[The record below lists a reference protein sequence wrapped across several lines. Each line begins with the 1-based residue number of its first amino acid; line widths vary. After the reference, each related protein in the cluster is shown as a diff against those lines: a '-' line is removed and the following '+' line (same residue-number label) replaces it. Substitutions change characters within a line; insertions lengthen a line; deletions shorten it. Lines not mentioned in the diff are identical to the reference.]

1 MPTIP
6 NLCGASPELDDAL
19 TKLEDLE
26 SSLTSQIDAAASTAA
41 AAAASAATELK
52 ASFDSLSIDL
62 PEIPPLNLQAEI
74 TGLLQLP
81 LTTLGE
87 VLAYTTKL
95 AEIDTNFGSELTAAG
110 KDLTTLVSDAT
121 TALSGGGD
129 LCKAVPN
136 FEKAADGSGE
146 ASEKAAAVLQAS
158 TAPLAEE
165 LSVIVQN
172 PNINASREVLK
183 TKFEKFTTVANTEGF
198 ENLGKAAA
206 DFNVP
211 EAYEETIKSREFTVT
226 KNGKS
231 IKTKVVTA
239 RESVI
244 KTTSTNI
251 TSSSE
256 KTVVSGGGVTVT
268 RYERA
273 NVSKNG
279 QTCQPVLVEEFIKAD
294 GPDAFGNG
302 LAEPVMTAVTD
313 IILLKH
319 NIAEIV
325 WVKAWRPSA
334 GPRGRWTRIRA
345 GDNPNNRDLGG
356 AGAFRFDD
364 YQIEGD
370 RKIAI
375 FADHNVYAGYPS
387 GRTHRMS
394 NRWLG
399 IAYRVKYKY
408 NATYNPN
415 VKKIEET

>member
-146 ASEKAAAVLQAS
+146 ALEKAAAVLQAS

-172 PNINASREVLK
+172 PNINASRDALK
-183 TKFEKFTTVANTEGF
+183 TKSEKFATAANTEGF

-211 EAYEETIKSREFTVT
+211 EAYEETTKSREFTVT

-244 KTTSTNI
+244 KTTSTDI

-256 KTVVSGGGVTVT
+256 KTVVSGGGVTTTVI
-268 RYERA
+268 RRERA

-279 QTCQPVLVEEFIKAD
+279 QTCQPIRVEELINAD

-302 LAEPVMTAVTD
+302 LAGPAGNSLE
-313 IILLKH
+313 IIRLKH
-319 NIAEIV
+319 IPISV
-325 WVKAWRPSA
+325 QSV
-334 GPRGRWTRIRA
+334 RGWAPAARGGKGKWLYIRE
-345 GDNPNNRDLGG
+345 GDGYNDY
-356 AGAFRFDD
+356 DD
-364 YQIEGD
+364 YSVESERDVGIT
-370 RKIAI
+370 
-375 FADHNVYAGYPS
+375 ADHNTYAGYT
-387 GRTHRMS
+387 GRPNDRN
-394 NRWLG
+394 NRLIG
-399 IAYRVKYKY
+399 IAYKIKYKY

-415 VKKIEET
+415 VKKIEEFF

>member
-146 ASEKAAAVLQAS
+146 ALEKAAAALQAS
-158 TAPLAEE
+158 TAPLAEKLSE
-165 LSVIVQN
+165 LNKN
-172 PNINASREVLK
+172 PNIIATQDALK
-183 TKFEKFTTVANTEGF
+183 TKIEKFATVANTEGF

-231 IKTKVVTA
+231 IKTEVVTA
-239 RESVI
+239 IESVI

-279 QTCQPVLVEEFIKAD
+279 QTCQPVLVEELINAD

-302 LAEPVMTAVTD
+302 LTAPAGASIE

-319 NIAEIV
+319 NIAEILTIRG
-325 WVKAWRPSA
+325 WSPSARGGKGGWRPLYS
-334 GPRGRWTRIRA
+334 
-345 GDNPNNRDLGG
+345 GDTFSNYDN
-356 AGAFRFDD
+356 
-364 YQIEGD
+364 YQIDDD
-370 RKIAI
+370 REIGI
-375 FADHNVYAGYPS
+375 STEHNGPYAGYTGPI
-387 GRTHRMS
+387 
-394 NRWLG
+394 NRYLG
-399 IAYRVKYKY
+399 IAYKVKYKY

-415 VKKIEET
+415 VKKIEEFL

>member
-81 LTTLGE
+81 LTNLGE

-95 AEIDTNFGSELTAAG
+95 AEINTNFGSELTASG

-121 TALSGGGD
+121 TALAGGGD

-146 ASEKAAAVLQAS
+146 ALEKSAAVLQAS

-172 PNINASREVLK
+172 PNINASRDALK
-183 TKFEKFTTVANTEGF
+183 TKSEKFATVANTEGF
-198 ENLGKAAA
+198 ENLGKSAA

-231 IKTKVVTA
+231 IKTEIVTA

-244 KTTSTNI
+244 KTTSTDI

-256 KTVVSGGGVTVT
+256 KTVVSGGGVTTTVI
-268 RYERA
+268 RRERA

-279 QTCQPVLVEEFIKAD
+279 QTCQPVRVEELIKAG

-302 LAEPVMTAVTD
+302 LISSNTIKLEHEATKVRSVRGWVERDVGANRTGFWKRFTTRSNSAAADFWNYVGD
-313 IILLKH
+313 GIIEFDT
-319 NIAEIV
+319 EI
-325 WVKAWRPSA
+325 A
-334 GPRGRWTRIRA
+334 GPYTKYTDKKARWK
-345 GDNPNNRDLGG
+345 D
-356 AGAFRFDD
+356 
-364 YQIEGD
+364 
-370 RKIAI
+370 
-375 FADHNVYAGYPS
+375 VV
-387 GRTHRMS
+387 
-394 NRWLG
+394 
-399 IAYRVKYKY
+399 YRVRYEY
-408 NATYNPN
+408 NDTYNPN
-415 VKKIEET
+415 VKKIDNVSEEI

>member
-158 TAPLAEE
+158 TAPLTEE

-172 PNINASREVLK
+172 PNINASRDALK
-183 TKFEKFTTVANTEGF
+183 TKSEKFATVANTEGF

-244 KTTSTNI
+244 KTTSTDI

-256 KTVVSGGGVTVT
+256 KTVVSGGGVTTTVI
-268 RYERA
+268 RREKA

-279 QTCQPVLVEEFIKAD
+279 QTCQPVLVEELINAD

-302 LAEPVMTAVTD
+302 LTAPAGASIE

-319 NIAEIV
+319 NITEILTIRG
-325 WVKAWRPSA
+325 WSPSARGGKGGWRPLYS
-334 GPRGRWTRIRA
+334 
-345 GDNPNNRDLGG
+345 GD
-356 AGAFRFDD
+356 AFSNYDN
-364 YQIEGD
+364 YQIDDD
-370 RKIAI
+370 REIGI
-375 FADHNVYAGYPS
+375 STEHNGPYAGYTGPI
-387 GRTHRMS
+387 
-394 NRWLG
+394 NRYLG
-399 IAYRVKYKY
+399 IAYKVKYKY

-415 VKKIEET
+415 VKKYEEFF

>member
-26 SSLTSQIDAAASTAA
+26 SSLTSQIDSPASTAA
-41 AAAASAATELK
+41 AAAALSVTQLK
-52 ASFDSLSIDL
+52 SSFDSLSTDL
-62 PEIPPLNLQAEI
+62 PEKPPLNLQAEI

-81 LTTLGE
+81 LTNLGE

-95 AEIDTNFGSELTAAG
+95 AEINTNFGSELTASG
-110 KDLTTLVSDAT
+110 KDLTILVAAAAI
-121 TALSGGGD
+121 ALAGGGD

-172 PNINASREVLK
+172 PNINASRDALK
-183 TKFEKFTTVANTEGF
+183 TKSEKFATVANTEGF

-244 KTTSTNI
+244 KTTSTDI

-279 QTCQPVLVEEFIKAD
+279 QTCQPVLVEELINAD

-302 LAEPVMTAVTD
+302 LTAPAGASIE

-319 NIAEIV
+319 NITEILTIRG
-325 WVKAWRPSA
+325 WSPSARGGKGGWRPLYS
-334 GPRGRWTRIRA
+334 
-345 GDNPNNRDLGG
+345 GDTFSNYDN
-356 AGAFRFDD
+356 
-364 YQIEGD
+364 YQIDDD
-370 RKIAI
+370 REIGI
-375 FADHNVYAGYPS
+375 STEHNGPYAGYTGPI
-387 GRTHRMS
+387 
-394 NRWLG
+394 NRCLG

-415 VKKIEET
+415 VKKIEEFL

>member
-6 NLCGASPELDDAL
+6 NLCAASPELDDAL

-26 SSLTSQIDAAASTAA
+26 SSLTSQIDSPASTAA
-41 AAAASAATELK
+41 AAAALSVTQLK
-52 ASFDSLSIDL
+52 SSFDSLSTDL
-62 PEIPPLNLQAEI
+62 PEKPPLNLQAEI

-81 LTTLGE
+81 LTNLGE

-95 AEIDTNFGSELTAAG
+95 AEINTNFGSELTASG
-110 KDLTTLVSDAT
+110 KDLTILVAAAAI
-121 TALSGGGD
+121 ALAGGGD

-146 ASEKAAAVLQAS
+146 ALEKAAAVLQAS
-158 TAPLAEE
+158 TPPLAEE

-172 PNINASREVLK
+172 PNINASRDALK
-183 TKFEKFTTVANTEGF
+183 IKSEKFATVANTEGF

-244 KTTSTNI
+244 KTTSTDI

-279 QTCQPVLVEEFIKAD
+279 QTCQPVLVEELINAD

-302 LAEPVMTAVTD
+302 LTAPAGASIE

-319 NIAEIV
+319 NITEILTIRG
-325 WVKAWRPSA
+325 WSPSARGGKGGWRPLYS
-334 GPRGRWTRIRA
+334 
-345 GDNPNNRDLGG
+345 GDTFSNYDN
-356 AGAFRFDD
+356 
-364 YQIEGD
+364 YQIDDD
-370 RKIAI
+370 REIGI
-375 FADHNVYAGYPS
+375 STEHNGPYAGYTGPI
-387 GRTHRMS
+387 
-394 NRWLG
+394 NRYLG
-399 IAYRVKYKY
+399 IAYKVKYKY

-415 VKKIEET
+415 VKKYEEFF

>member
-146 ASEKAAAVLQAS
+146 ALEKAAAVLQAS
-158 TAPLAEE
+158 TAPLAEKLSE
-165 LSVIVQN
+165 LNKN
-172 PNINASREVLK
+172 PNIIATQDALK
-183 TKFEKFTTVANTEGF
+183 TKIEKFATVANTEGF
-198 ENLGKAAA
+198 KNLGKAAA

-211 EAYEETIKSREFTVT
+211 AAYEETIKSREFTVT

-231 IKTKVVTA
+231 IKTEVVTA
-239 RESVI
+239 IESVI

-279 QTCQPVLVEEFIKAD
+279 QTCQPVLVEELINAD

-302 LAEPVMTAVTD
+302 LTAPAGASIE

-319 NIAEIV
+319 NITEILTIRG
-325 WVKAWRPSA
+325 WSPSARGGKGGWRPLYS
-334 GPRGRWTRIRA
+334 
-345 GDNPNNRDLGG
+345 GDTFSNYDN
-356 AGAFRFDD
+356 
-364 YQIEGD
+364 YQIDDD
-370 RKIAI
+370 REIGI
-375 FADHNVYAGYPS
+375 STEHNGPYAGYTGPI
-387 GRTHRMS
+387 
-394 NRWLG
+394 NRYLG
-399 IAYRVKYKY
+399 IAYKVKYKY

-415 VKKIEET
+415 VKKIEEFF

>member
-6 NLCGASPELDDAL
+6 NLCAASPELDDAL

-41 AAAASAATELK
+41 ATAASAATELK

-81 LTTLGE
+81 LTNLGE

-165 LSVIVQN
+165 VSVIVQN
-172 PNINASREVLK
+172 PNINASRDVLK

-206 DFNVP
+206 DFNFP

-244 KTTSTNI
+244 KTTSTDI

-256 KTVVSGGGVTVT
+256 KTVVSGGGVTTTVI
-268 RYERA
+268 RREKA

-279 QTCQPVLVEEFIKAD
+279 QTCQPVLVEELINAD

-302 LAEPVMTAVTD
+302 LAAPAGASIER
-313 IILLKH
+313 ILLKH
-319 NIAEIV
+319 NITEILTIRG
-325 WVKAWRPSA
+325 WSPSARGGKGGWRPLYS
-334 GPRGRWTRIRA
+334 
-345 GDNPNNRDLGG
+345 GD
-356 AGAFRFDD
+356 AFSNYDN
-364 YQIEGD
+364 YQKDGD
-370 RKIAI
+370 REIGI
-375 FADHNVYAGYPS
+375 STEHNGPYAGYTGPI
-387 GRTHRMS
+387 
-394 NRWLG
+394 NRYLG
-399 IAYRVKYKY
+399 IAYKVKYKY

-415 VKKIEET
+415 VKKIEEFF

>member
-146 ASEKAAAVLQAS
+146 ALEKAAAVLQAS
-158 TAPLAEE
+158 TAPLAEKLSE
-165 LSVIVQN
+165 LNKN
-172 PNINASREVLK
+172 PNIIATQDALK
-183 TKFEKFTTVANTEGF
+183 TKIEKFATVANTEGF
-198 ENLGKAAA
+198 KNLGKAAA

-211 EAYEETIKSREFTVT
+211 AAYEETIKSREFTVT

-231 IKTKVVTA
+231 IKTEVVTA
-239 RESVI
+239 IESVI

-279 QTCQPVLVEEFIKAD
+279 QTCQPVLVEELINAD

-302 LAEPVMTAVTD
+302 LTAPAGASIE

-319 NIAEIV
+319 NIAEILTIRG
-325 WVKAWRPSA
+325 WSPSARGGKGGWRPLYS
-334 GPRGRWTRIRA
+334 
-345 GDNPNNRDLGG
+345 GDTFSNYDN
-356 AGAFRFDD
+356 
-364 YQIEGD
+364 YQIDDD
-370 RKIAI
+370 REIGI
-375 FADHNVYAGYPS
+375 STEHNGPYAGYTGPI
-387 GRTHRMS
+387 
-394 NRWLG
+394 NRYLG
-399 IAYRVKYKY
+399 IAYKVKYKY

-415 VKKIEET
+415 VKKIEEFL

>member
-87 VLAYTTKL
+87 VLAYTNKL
-95 AEIDTNFGSELTAAG
+95 AEIDTNFGSELTTAG

-121 TALSGGGD
+121 TTLAGGGD

-146 ASEKAAAVLQAS
+146 ALEKSAAVLQAS

-172 PNINASREVLK
+172 PNINASRDALK
-183 TKFEKFTTVANTEGF
+183 TKSEKFATVANTEGF
-198 ENLGKAAA
+198 ENLGKSAA

-231 IKTKVVTA
+231 IKTEIVTA

-244 KTTSTNI
+244 KTTSTDI

-279 QTCQPVLVEEFIKAD
+279 QTCQPVLVEELINAD

-302 LAEPVMTAVTD
+302 LDDPVGD
-313 IILLKH
+313 SLEIIRLKH

-325 WVKAWRPSA
+325 WVKGWRPLA

-356 AGAFRFDD
+356 PGSFRYDD
-364 YQIEGD
+364 YQIED
-370 RKIAI
+370 ERYIAI
-375 FADHNVYAGYPS
+375 TADHNIYAGYT
-387 GRTHRMS
+387 GKE
-394 NRWLG
+394 NRFLG

-415 VKKIEET
+415 VKKIEEFF

>member
-158 TAPLAEE
+158 TAPLAEKLSE
-165 LSVIVQN
+165 LNKN
-172 PNINASREVLK
+172 PNIIATQDALK
-183 TKFEKFTTVANTEGF
+183 TKIEKFATVANTEGF
-198 ENLGKAAA
+198 KNLGKAAA

-211 EAYEETIKSREFTVT
+211 AAYEETIKSREFTVT

-231 IKTKVVTA
+231 IKTEVVTA
-239 RESVI
+239 IESVI

-279 QTCQPVLVEEFIKAD
+279 QTCQPVLVEELINAD

-302 LAEPVMTAVTD
+302 LTAPAGASIE

-319 NIAEIV
+319 NIAEILTIRG
-325 WVKAWRPSA
+325 WSPSARGGKGGWRPLYS
-334 GPRGRWTRIRA
+334 
-345 GDNPNNRDLGG
+345 GDTFSNYDN
-356 AGAFRFDD
+356 
-364 YQIEGD
+364 YQIDDD
-370 RKIAI
+370 REIGI
-375 FADHNVYAGYPS
+375 STEHNGPYAGYTGPI
-387 GRTHRMS
+387 
-394 NRWLG
+394 NRYLG
-399 IAYRVKYKY
+399 IAYKVKYKY

-415 VKKIEET
+415 VKKIEEFL

>member
-41 AAAASAATELK
+41 ATAASAATELK

-172 PNINASREVLK
+172 PNINASRDVLK

-239 RESVI
+239 IESVI
-244 KTTSTNI
+244 KTTSTDI

-279 QTCQPVLVEEFIKAD
+279 QTCQPVLVEELINAD

-302 LAEPVMTAVTD
+302 LAAPAGASIE

-319 NIAEIV
+319 NITEILTIRG
-325 WVKAWRPSA
+325 WSPSARGGKGGWRPLYS
-334 GPRGRWTRIRA
+334 
-345 GDNPNNRDLGG
+345 GDTFSNYDN
-356 AGAFRFDD
+356 
-364 YQIEGD
+364 YQIDDD
-370 RKIAI
+370 REIGI
-375 FADHNVYAGYPS
+375 STEHNGPYAGYTGPI
-387 GRTHRMS
+387 
-394 NRWLG
+394 NRYLG
-399 IAYRVKYKY
+399 IAYKVKYKY

-415 VKKIEET
+415 VKKIEEFL

>member
-146 ASEKAAAVLQAS
+146 ALEKAAAVLQAS
-158 TAPLAEE
+158 TAPLAEKLSE
-165 LSVIVQN
+165 LNKN
-172 PNINASREVLK
+172 PNIIATQDALK
-183 TKFEKFTTVANTEGF
+183 TKIEKFATVANTEGF

-211 EAYEETIKSREFTVT
+211 EAYEETLKSREFTVT

-231 IKTKVVTA
+231 IKTEVVTA
-239 RESVI
+239 IESVI

-279 QTCQPVLVEEFIKAD
+279 QTCQPVLVEELINAD

-302 LAEPVMTAVTD
+302 LTAPAGASIE

-319 NIAEIV
+319 NIAEILTIRG
-325 WVKAWRPSA
+325 WSPSARGGKGGWRPLYS
-334 GPRGRWTRIRA
+334 
-345 GDNPNNRDLGG
+345 GDVFSNYDN
-356 AGAFRFDD
+356 
-364 YQIEGD
+364 YQIDDD
-370 RKIAI
+370 REIGI
-375 FADHNVYAGYPS
+375 STEHNGPYAGYTGPI
-387 GRTHRMS
+387 
-394 NRWLG
+394 NRYLG
-399 IAYRVKYKY
+399 IAYKVKYKY

-415 VKKIEET
+415 VKKIEEFL